1 MMKFGIDNIKE
12 NSDFLDG
19 LKLALICNGTSFS
32 SSGVSTIEII
42 KKSSDLALLLAPEHG
57 IRGDKGAGESF
68 GTEKD
73 AITGLNVIS
82 LYRQGSQ
89 DLPEKE
95 LDDAGI
101 SALVYDIQDI
111 GMRCYTYIST
121 LYLALHYCARRNKPL
136 VVLDRPNP
144 LGRQIEGLILEDS
157 CKSFVGIY
165 PIASRYGLTCGEF
178 ANLVNLEMKLGVD
191 LRIVR
196 CSDYNPLLL
205 YPQLG
210 KRWIVPSPAIVGF
223 ENALLYSAFFL
234 LEATNLSEGRGTSS
248 PFSFLG
254 APFADSEKTCECL
267 NNVNCPGVEFLPAD
281 FTPEDSK
288 YKDTLCHG
296 VMARITD
303 AGAFNGIR
311 TGLVLLDAFRTLYP
325 DDFSLNQEKLKRLLG
340 TRNSIAQV
348 MEDGFGLVNGNEEA
362 FAARAH
368 KAMIY

>member
-12 NSDFLDG
+12 NFACLDG

-42 KKSSDLALLLAPEHG
+42 NEYADLALLLAPEHG
-57 IRGDKGAGESF
+57 IRGDKDAGESF
-68 GTEKD
+68 GTDKD
-73 AITGLNVIS
+73 AVTGLDVIS
-82 LYRQGSQ
+82 LYRRGSQ

-95 LDDAGI
+95 LDEAGI
-101 SALVYDIQDI
+101 NALVYDIQDI

-121 LYLALHYCARRNKPL
+121 LYLALHYCARMKKPL

-144 LGRQIEGLILEDS
+144 LGRQIEGLILEES

-178 ANLVNLEMKLGVD
+178 ANLVNLELKLGVD

-210 KRWIVPSPAIVGF
+210 KRWIVPSPAIIGF

-234 LEATNLSEGRGTSS
+234 LEATNVSEGRGTSS

-254 APFADSEKTCECL
+254 APFADSDKVCECL
-267 NNVNCPGVEFLPAD
+267 HQARCPGVEFLPAD
-281 FTPEDSK
+281 FTPDNSK
-288 YKDTLCHG
+288 HRGVLCHG

-311 TGLVLLDAFRTLYP
+311 TGLVLLEAFKTLYP
-325 DDFSLNQEKLKRLLG
+325 DDFALDREKLKRLLG
-340 TRNSIAQV
+340 TRKSIAQV
-348 MEDGFGLVNGNEEA
+348 MEDGFGIVKRDEEE
-362 FAARAH
+362 FASRAR